1 MPLDKRLLVLVC
13 TFSEVQFIILL
24 GETLGGIVMS
34 PELRTLPIRTID
46 CLKLCYKL
54 RERSESITTS
64 VMKERLQSLEPT
76 GQLSDATVTQLFK
89 WLADRGYVRYTPY
102 HGVELTEV
110 GQAVATELVRRHRL
124 LELFL
129 VHIMG
134 FPLDEV
140 DAEAEQ
146 VEHAISD
153 AFVERMDT
161 LLGHPTEDPHGD
173 PIPNKVGGVIVPS
186 SQPLSTVLPGQE
198 VIVQRV
204 SDDHPDLLRYL
215 ASLGL
220 IPGAMV
226 YVESVA
232 PYGGV
237 CTVRIGAKTHA
248 IGDTVTEAVLVRP
261 ATSDPVSG
269 STSSSEPLGELS

>member
-1 MPLDKRLLVLVC
+1 
-13 TFSEVQFIILL
+13 
-24 GETLGGIVMS
+24 MS
-34 PELRTLPIRTID
+34 PELHTLPIRAID

-54 RERSESITTS
+54 REHGESITTS
-64 VMKERLQSLEPT
+64 VMRERLQSLEAA

-89 WLADRGYVRYTPY
+89 WLAERGYVRSIPY
-102 HGVELTEV
+102 HGVELTEA
-110 GQAVATELVRRHRL
+110 GQVMATELVRRHRL

-129 VHIMG
+129 MQIMC

-146 VEHAISD
+146 LEHAISA
-153 AFVERMDT
+153 AFVERMDA

-173 PIPNKVGGVIVPS
+173 PIPNKLGQVVVPA
-186 SQPLSTVLPGQE
+186 SQPLSTILPGQQ

-204 SDDHPDLLRYL
+204 SDDDPDLLRYL

-220 IPGAMV
+220 IPGALV
-226 YVESVA
+226 QVETIA

-237 CTVRIGAKTHA
+237 YTLRIGEQTHA
-248 IGDTVTEAVLVRP
+248 IGDAVTKAVLVRP
-261 ATSDPVSG
+261 ATPDPLSEAA
-269 STSSSEPLGELS
+269 SSAKPLGEHA

>member
-1 MPLDKRLLVLVC
+1 
-13 TFSEVQFIILL
+13 
-24 GETLGGIVMS
+24 MS
-34 PELRTLPIRTID
+34 PELRTLPIRAID

-54 RERSESITTS
+54 GERSESITTS
-64 VMKERLQSLEPT
+64 VMKDRLQSLEPT

-89 WLADRGYVRYTPY
+89 WLGERGYVRYTPY
-102 HGVELTEV
+102 HGVELTEA
-110 GQAVATELVRRHRL
+110 GRAMATELVRRHRL

-129 VHIMG
+129 VQIMG

-153 AFVERMDT
+153 AFVDRMDV

-173 PIPNKVGGVIVPS
+173 PIPNKAGGVVVPS
-186 SQPLSTVLPGQE
+186 SQPLSTVLPGQQ

-204 SDDHPDLLRYL
+204 SDDDPDLLRYL

-220 IPGAMV
+220 VPGALV
-226 YVESVA
+226 QVEAVA

-237 CTVRIGAKTHA
+237 YTVRVGAQTHA
-248 IGDTVTEAVLVRP
+248 IGDAVTQAVLVRP
-261 ATSDPVSG
+261 ATPDPANGPASG
-269 STSSSEPLGELS
+269 PERLGGRA

>member
-1 MPLDKRLLVLVC
+1 M
-13 TFSEVQFIILL
+13 
-24 GETLGGIVMS
+24 MS
-34 PELRTLPIRTID
+34 PELRTLPIRAID

-54 RERSESITTS
+54 RERGESISTS
-64 VMKERLQSLEPT
+64 VMKDRLQSLEPT

-89 WLADRGYVRYTPY
+89 WLAERGYVRYTPY
-102 HGVELTEV
+102 HGVELTEA
-110 GQAVATELVRRHRL
+110 GRAMATELVRRHRL

-129 VHIMG
+129 VQIMG

-140 DAEAEQ
+140 DAEAER

-153 AFVERMDT
+153 AFVDRMDA

-173 PIPNKVGGVIVPS
+173 PIPNKAGGVVVPS
-186 SQPLSTVLPGQE
+186 SQPLSTVLPGQQ

-220 IPGAMV
+220 IPGTLV
-226 YVESVA
+226 HVEAVA

-237 CTVRIGAKTHA
+237 YTVRIGEQTHA
-248 IGDTVTEAVLVRP
+248 IGDTVTQAVLVRP
-261 ATSDPVSG
+261 ATPNSING
-269 STSSSEPLGELS
+269 STSSTTHLGEHQ

>member
-1 MPLDKRLLVLVC
+1 
-13 TFSEVQFIILL
+13 
-24 GETLGGIVMS
+24 MS
-34 PELRTLPIRTID
+34 PELRTLPIRAID
-46 CLKLCYKL
+46 CLKFCYKL
-54 RERSESITTS
+54 RERGESITTS
-64 VMKERLQSLEPT
+64 LMRERLQSLEPT

-102 HGVELTEV
+102 HGVELTET
-110 GQAVATELVRRHRL
+110 GQAMATELVRRHRL

-129 VHIMG
+129 VRVMG

-153 AFVERMDT
+153 AFVERMDA

-173 PIPNKVGGVIVPS
+173 PIPNNVGGVVVPI
-186 SQPLSTVLPGQE
+186 SQPLSTVLPGQQ

-204 SDDHPDLLRYL
+204 SDDNPDLLRYL

-220 IPGAMV
+220 IPGALV
-226 YVESVA
+226 QVETVA
-232 PYGGV
+232 PFGGV
-237 CTVRIGAKTHA
+237 YTVRIGEQTHA
-248 IGDTVTEAVLVRP
+248 IGDTVTQAVLVRP
-261 ATSDPVSG
+261 TTPDSLSG
-269 STSSSEPLGELS
+269 STSPSKRLGEHS